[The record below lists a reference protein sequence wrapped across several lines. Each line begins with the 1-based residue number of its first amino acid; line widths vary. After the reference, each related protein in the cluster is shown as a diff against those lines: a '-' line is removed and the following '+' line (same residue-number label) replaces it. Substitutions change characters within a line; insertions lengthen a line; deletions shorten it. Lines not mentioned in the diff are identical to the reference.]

1 MIDKTVVS
9 CVDDDPDMLAWMAT
23 VLSGLGAEIRTYR
36 DSRRALEELRRSPPS
51 LILLD
56 IAMPEMDGY
65 SLCAALRKDA
75 RCARVP
81 AIFLTGLAGKWER
94 SRAFLAGAVDYLTKP
109 IREDALLR
117 AVRAHLET
125 SRVFEEVMRLVD
137 RPASA
142 PRPTSRWEELYGPA
156 SFARFKAYLAEN
168 RKLPVRAFDWLR
180 AEDLF
185 SGAAGLGL
193 RERTVTAAMSQ
204 FFPAPYL
211 SQIRPADVRTGILP
225 TAFCFERH
233 VLPVGDPLEPPT
245 FVAANPFD
253 PRVVD
258 AVRSASRGRTP
269 WISLAEPSS
278 FDVLRD
284 WSFATARRKSS

>member
-1 MIDKTVVS
+1 MIVS

-23 VLSGLGAEIRTYR
+23 VLSGLGAEIRTCR

-65 SLCAALRKDA
+65 TLCAALRKDA

-81 AIFLTGLAGKWER
+81 VIFLTAPAGTWER
-94 SRAFLAGAVDYLTKP
+94 SRAFLAGAVDCLTKP

-137 RPASA
+137 RP
-142 PRPTSRWEELYGPA
+142 TSRWEELYGPA
-156 SFARFKAYLAEN
+156 SFARFKAYLAEH
-168 RKLPVRAFDWLR
+168 RKLPLRVFDWLR

-225 TAFCFERH
+225 TSFCFERR

-245 FVAANPFD
+245 FVVANPFD

-284 WSFATARRKSS
+284 WSFAGARRKSS